1 MLLFKVIILIIGG
14 SASQKLAA
22 NVANELGDILCPLE
36 TKKFPDGERYLRI
49 KGNVNKEVT
58 VIQSTGFPQDENL
71 VELLFLIRNLKSLG
85 AEHIKVVVPYLG
97 YGRQEKRFNEGE
109 AISAQLVANLIE
121 SSGADEFISINLHED
136 SVRDF
141 FSIPTANLS
150 AMPPIANHISE
161 ITEDPIIIAPDK
173 GALGFAEE
181 IAEILGCNC
190 TYMSK
195 VRLGPDKVETRIVD
209 VQCDFDSDE
218 IEQAKKDSKVNIDS
232 VKGKEAVIIDDII
245 ATGGTIVNAIGI
257 LKEQG
262 AKSVNVCCVH
272 PTLVNDAVLKI
283 YAAGAKDLAGTDTLK
298 SDVSCISVAKI
309 IADALR

>member
-1 MLLFKVIILIIGG
+1 MVIIGG

-22 NVANELGDILCPLE
+22 DVAKELGEELCLIE
-36 TKKFPDGERYLRI
+36 TKKFPDGERYIRI
-49 KGNVNKEVT
+49 KEEVEKEVT

-71 VELLFLIRNLKSLG
+71 IELLFILRTLKDLG

-97 YGRQEKRFNEGE
+97 YGRQELRFKDGE

-121 SSGADEFISINLHED
+121 ESGADEFISINLHED

-141 FSIPTANLS
+141 FNIPTANLS
-150 AMPPIANHISE
+150 AMPPIAEYLSNFV
-161 ITEDPIIIAPDK
+161 EDPIIIAPDK
-173 GALGFAEE
+173 GALDFAEE

-209 VQCDFDSDE
+209 VQCDFDSEDLD
-218 IEQAKKDSKVNIDS
+218 KVKNNSKVNIDS
-232 VKGKEAVIIDDII
+232 VEGKEAVIIDDII

-257 LKEQG
+257 LKEHG
-262 AKSVNVCCVH
+262 AKSVDVCCVH
-272 PTLVNDAVLKI
+272 PVLVNDAVIKI
-283 YAAGAKDLAGTDTLK
+283 SAGGARNLAATDTLK
-298 SDVSCISVAKI
+298 SDVSSISVAKL

>member
-1 MLLFKVIILIIGG
+1 MIIGG

-22 NVANELGDILCPLE
+22 NVARELGDVLCPIE

-49 KGNVNKEVT
+49 KGEIDKEVT

-71 VELLFLIRNLKSLG
+71 IELLFLIRNLKSLG

-97 YGRQEKRFNEGE
+97 YGRQE
-109 AISAQLVANLIE
+109 
-121 SSGADEFISINLHED
+121 ISINLHED

-141 FSIPTANLS
+141 FEIPTANIS
-150 AMPPIANHISE
+150 AMPPIADYISE

-181 IAEILGCNC
+181 IAEILGCSC

-195 VRLGPDKVETRIVD
+195 VRLGPDKVETKIVD
-209 VQCDFDSDE
+209 VHSDFASDE
-218 IEQAKKDSKVNIDS
+218 LDSIKKNSKVNIDS
-232 VKGKEAVIIDDII
+232 VNGKEAVIIDDII

-257 LKEQG
+257 LKEHG
-262 AKSVNVCCVH
+262 AKSVDVCCVH
-272 PTLVNDAVLKI
+272 PVLVNDAVLKI
-283 YAAGAKDLAGTDTLK
+283 FAAGARNVAGTDTLK
-298 SDVSCISVAKI
+298 SDVSDISVARI
-309 IADALR
+309 IADALK